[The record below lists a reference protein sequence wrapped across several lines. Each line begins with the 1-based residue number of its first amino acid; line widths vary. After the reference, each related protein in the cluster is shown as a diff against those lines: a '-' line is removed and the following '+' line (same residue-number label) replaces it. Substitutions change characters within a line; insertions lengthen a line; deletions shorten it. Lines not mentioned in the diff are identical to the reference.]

1 MSETNTP
8 SLLPERD
15 YEAIESAVMETERGR
30 WFLAEY
36 TRRNRS
42 ADTEMLLHAIK
53 KLERALEVRRAEPV
67 DMARED
73 PATDQLRFDLM
84 EMAATIAQTKLD
96 IAAIAPRSG
105 ENGHITTV
113 ASELDSIVT
122 ATETATYKILQG
134 AEGVQEVAWTMRQS
148 DIEPALSKELEARA
162 TEIFSACEFQDL
174 TGQRIVK
181 VVQVLNYIE
190 ARLNSMIGI
199 WGDETLIAQAAM
211 SPDLSIAH
219 SALQPENA
227 ISQFDV
233 DELMW
238 TDPGSAADN
247 SLESAAARLE
257 QFNFHIDPEA
267 ETSEPDAVD
276 EDPAARR
283 RPLDADA
290 ELVLASADASDEPM
304 SVSRKDLVELSQDMR
319 TILFS

>member
-1 MSETNTP
+1 MSESNTP

-42 ADTEMLLHAIK
+42 ADTEMLLTAIK
-53 KLERALEVRRAEPV
+53 RLERALGDRGAEPAQAPRG
-67 DMARED
+67 DLAS
-73 PATDQLRFDLM
+73 DQLRFDLM

-105 ENGHITTV
+105 QDGHISTV

-122 ATETATYKILQG
+122 ATETATYEILQG
-134 AEGVQEVAWTMRQS
+134 AEGVQEIAWSMRQS
-148 DIEPALSKELEARA
+148 GIDAYLSKELEARA

-190 ARLNSMIGI
+190 ERLNSMIDI

-211 SPDLSIAH
+211 SPDLSIAD
-219 SALQPENA
+219 SPLQPGMA

-238 TDPGSAADN
+238 TDSRPSNAFEGAAV
-247 SLESAAARLE
+247 RLGRL
-257 QFNFHIDPEA
+257 NFHIDADA
-267 ETSEPDAVD
+267 EVEFSDP
-276 EDPAARR
+276 DPAAEPPAPRR
-283 RPLDADA
+283 NPLDADA
-290 ELVLASADASDEPM
+290 ESVLAADADEP
-304 SVSRKDLVELSQDMR
+304 VSATRKALVELSQDAR
-319 TILFS
+319 TVLFS

>member
-1 MSETNTP
+1 
-8 SLLPERD
+8 
-15 YEAIESAVMETERGR
+15 
-30 WFLAEY
+30 
-36 TRRNRS
+36 
-42 ADTEMLLHAIK
+42 
-53 KLERALEVRRAEPV
+53 
-67 DMARED
+67 
-73 PATDQLRFDLM
+73 M

-105 ENGHITTV
+105 ESGHITTV

-148 DIEPALSKELEARA
+148 DIDPGLSKELEARA

-190 ARLNSMIGI
+190 SRLNSMIGI

-211 SPDLSIAH
+211 SPDLSITH
-219 SALQPENA
+219 STLQPGNA

-238 TDPGSAADN
+238 TDPGNASDN

-257 QFNFHIDPEA
+257 QLNFHTDPEP
-267 ETSEPDAVD
+267 EISGPD
-276 EDPAARR
+276 EDTAARR
-283 RPLDADA
+283 NPLDADA
-290 ELVLASADASDEPM
+290 EVVLASADASDEPI
-304 SVSRKDLVELSQDMR
+304 SVSRKALVELSQDMR